1 MKPHNKPESPPVDGR
16 ATDNPE
22 DAAMAIDNLSTIK
35 GLPGAQS
42 VAAVI
47 RRAGDATG
55 VEFDVLY
62 NMARRESSLNP
73 AATAKTSSAAGL
85 FQFIE
90 QTWLGAVKK
99 YGARHGL
106 AAEAAAISQNADG
119 KYAVSDEARRERI
132 LNFRFDPAKA
142 AGLAGEL
149 VNENR
154 AGLERRLGRA
164 VNAAEIYAAH
174 FLGVGG
180 AAKLLAADADVP
192 AADLLP
198 AAAKA
203 NRPVFF
209 DGARARGAGE
219 VMASI
224 AASMGVEAPPPAN
237 AASAASVNETAVK
250 ASALDASQAAVH
262 SIKTQPRQ
270 PDAPERK
277 GFDFADLP
285 LAARSAVSLG
295 ASASPGG
302 ASLMAPALSPL
313 AIAVLQAL
321 DPTRLGVGR
330 DDRFDLY

>member
-1 MKPHNKPESPPVDGR
+1 MNAQNKPENRPETGR
-16 ATDNPE
+16 PDDNPE
-22 DAAMAIDNLSTIK
+22 DAAMAIDSLSTAN
-35 GLPGAQS
+35 GLPGAKG
-42 VAAVI
+42 VAGAI
-47 RRAGDATG
+47 RRAGEATG

-119 KYAVSDEARRERI
+119 KFSVADDAQRERV

-180 AAKLLAADADVP
+180 AAKLLAADADAS

-198 AAAKA
+198 AAANA

-209 DGARARGAGE
+209 DGARARSTGE

-224 AASMGVEAPPPAN
+224 AASMGVATMPPAN
-237 AASAASVNETAVK
+237 AAPASASVSETAVK
-250 ASALDASQAAVH
+250 AAALDAGQAVH
-262 SIKTQPRQ
+262 SIKTQPRL

-277 GFDFADLP
+277 SFDFADLP
-285 LAARSAVSLG
+285 LAARSAAAAFG
-295 ASASPGG
+295 AGAGG
-302 ASLMAPALSPL
+302 PSLMGPMLSPL

-321 DPTRLGVGR
+321 DPTRLATGR
-330 DDRFDLY
+330 DERLDLF